1 MTRHDFMNT
10 PSTSSSSLVAAA
22 LLLTITTSNA
32 QAPPSLIPGSIS
44 PVTFA
49 LSYTQAVPGVSKRDA
64 SGKIVLDINRK
75 PIPAFSNDWEIYDP
89 VKKTLV
95 GGYEGYYKSTKFKYS
110 NTELLADLIRLGY
123 IQGPVT
129 GWSVVAV
136 YVWSDILDSE
146 GFPIESFYGGKTKY
160 YAVKAGV
167 AFAIPFSLDGTA
179 PYVPN
184 DKWNYSFSYKNV
196 NDPNPDPESE
206 SPDSENWIT
215 VKETDTS
222 SFTSKGGCQGLLD
235 FPETIPSSI
244 PPWRSEVL
252 DFNGETVPVTAYT
265 KYNSLQFDGIQ
276 STGFSFS
283 LVGKSFIF
291 NGQNSKVNLLYG
303 AKVTNVLGTGPA
315 EEVAYSYFDTEL
327 GEEVEGTQKYES
339 LLEGSITIG
348 TGKAGNVAAYPDA
361 LVFDTEEP

>member
-1 MTRHDFMNT
+1 MNK
-10 PSTSSSSLVAAA
+10 PSTSGPALVAAT
-22 LLLTITTSNA
+22 LLLTITTSSA
-32 QAPPSLIPGSIS
+32 QAPPSLIPGSVS

-64 SGKIVLDINRK
+64 AGKIVLDINRK
-75 PIPAFSNDWEIYDP
+75 PIPAFSNAWEIYDP

-95 GGYEGYYKSTKFKYS
+95 GGNEGYYKSTKLKYS
-110 NTELLADLIRLGY
+110 NRELLADLIRLGY

-129 GWSVVAV
+129 GWSIVAV
-136 YVWSDILDSE
+136 YVFSDIVDSAGE
-146 GFPIESFYGGKTKY
+146 SIESFYGGTKTKY

-167 AFAIPFSLDGTA
+167 AFAIPFGLDGTV
-179 PYVPN
+179 PQVPN

-196 NDPNPDPESE
+196 SDPNPDPESE

-215 VKETDTS
+215 VKETYTS
-222 SFTSKGGCQGLLD
+222 SFTYKEGCQGLLD

-244 PPWRSEVL
+244 PPWRSEVSVY
-252 DFNGETVPVTAYT
+252 GSESVPVTAYT

-283 LVGKSFIF
+283 LVGKSFTF
-291 NGQNSKVNLLYG
+291 NGQKSLVNLLYG

-315 EEVAYSYFDTEL
+315 EAVAYSYFNSDLE
-327 GEEVEGTQKYES
+327 EEVEETQIYGS

-348 TGKAGNVAAYPDA
+348 TAKAGNVAAYPDV
-361 LVFDTEEP
+361 LVYDEEGF